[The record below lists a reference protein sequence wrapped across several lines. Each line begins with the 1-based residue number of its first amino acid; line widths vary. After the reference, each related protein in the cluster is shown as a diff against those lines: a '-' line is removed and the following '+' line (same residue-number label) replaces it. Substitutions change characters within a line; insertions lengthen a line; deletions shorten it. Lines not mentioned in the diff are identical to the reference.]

1 MLHFLMLGHVHAVA
15 LLATDAI
22 NAAHYSG
29 IIICCPEQLGVC
41 PAVLRVGCACRP
53 VAITDAL
60 RDALCLDQDL
70 LVLCWSS
77 LKLQHTSWRFPILL
91 MFV

>member
-1 MLHFLMLGHVHAVA
+1 MLHFLMLRHVHAVA

-29 IIICCPEQLGVC
+29 IRICCPGQLGVC

-53 VAITDAL
+53 SAITDAL
-60 RDALCLDQDL
+60 RLLADGNRTYDTQTSDFPRRSRACMLCA
-70 LVLCWSS
+70 
-77 LKLQHTSWRFPILL
+77 
-91 MFV
+91 